1 MTKLAKYLPFLILLL
16 LLVSFGCKKNSNSEK
31 LGMDH
36 LLVATVT
43 ATEIKEDTKIIDQQ
57 VSADCDCEKDEDQR
71 MWEETEKR
79 LKDRMDCLERSRLS
93 IEKGGEAE
101 WCP

>member
-1 MTKLAKYLPFLILLL
+1 MTKLAKYLPFVILV
-16 LLVSFGCKKNSNSEK
+16 LLVVFLGCKKDSNSEE
-31 LGMDH
+31 LALDDVVG
-36 LLVATVT
+36 ATVT
-43 ATEIKEDTKIIDQQ
+43 PTEINEDTKIIEQQ
-57 VSADCDCEKDEDQR
+57 VSADCECEKDEDQR

>member
-1 MTKLAKYLPFLILLL
+1 MTKLAKYLPFLILFI
-16 LLVSFGCKKNSNSEK
+16 LLVSVGCKKDSDSEE
-31 LGMDH
+31 LGLEDVV
-36 LLVATVT
+36 VATVT
-43 ATEIKEDTKIIDQQ
+43 ATEIIEDTKTIEQQ

-93 IEKGGEAE
+93 IEKGGESE